1 MENTDLKN
9 NLFIQ
14 DYYHLINKEFIT
26 VLDNIDNICDN
37 APELNERK
45 FSLNE
50 EGESFNV
57 INTGNFIINIFER
70 FIRFYKNL
78 LKKL

>member
-26 VLDNIDNICDN
+26 VLDNIDYICDN
-37 APELNERK
+37 APELKDRQIPIY
-45 FSLNE
+45 E
-50 EGESFNV
+50 EGESFNNV
-57 INTGNFIINIFER
+57 IIGNLIKANKFQ
-70 FIRFYKNL
+70 KNF
-78 LKKL
+78 

>member
-26 VLDNIDNICDN
+26 VLDNIDHICEN
-37 APELNERK
+37 APELKERQIP
-45 FSLNE
+45 LYE
-50 EGESFNV
+50 ESESYNV
-57 INTGNFIINIFER
+57 LNTGKI
-70 FIRFYKNL
+70 
-78 LKKL
+78 